1 NYEMPKIVY
10 SAIHALYRIFSQLL
24 SKGGLQRPKETA
36 EKDQQMIIK
45 SELRDNYIRYINNLY
60 GLIGQEEPES
70 IYYTK
75 ASGDFYFPNNQYY
88 RIVEALIDNENFN
101 EHLLNEFVEKYWNI
115 YDDLRFYFFKDIIN
129 FAVDNGKSKEK
140 YGPLSKKIKNERS
153 QEERLYNLMENTLQ
167 ILENLRTMPTDSSEI
182 DEFWTSHPAPSSIL
196 LQLGAHRKVFS
207 DCWLSFFKLPMTEE
221 SYKKILSIMHKKIIP
236 HMKQPTLLMDFLTD
250 SYNAGGAISLLAL
263 NGLFTLINEHNLDYP
278 DFYKK
283 LYNLFDR
290 NLMHVKYRSRFFRL
304 ADLFLSSTHLPVQLV
319 AAFIKRMSH
328 LSLTSPPNG
337 IVIIIP
343 MIYNLI
349 RRHPPCMAL
358 IHRPNSINPETDSK
372 EEIIFKDPYDFYEQD
387 PLKSNAID
395 SSLWELKT
403 LQDHYLPN
411 VAALAKI
418 FQDKFTRT
426 QYNLEDFLD
435 HTYSTLF
442 NSEINKKS
450 KKIPAL
456 AFEKPSFVFPFN
468 NDCKVQAS

>member
-1 NYEMPKIVY
+1 MPKIVY

-60 GLIGQEEPES
+60 GLIGQEEPGLQIPSLNILLDLLRIES

-250 SYNAGGAISLLAL
+250 SYNAAISLLAL

-304 ADLFLSSTHLPVQLV
+304 ADLFLSSTYVSPNIQ
-319 AAFIKRMSH
+319 MSH

-395 SSLWELKT
+395 SSLWELKRKF
-403 LQDHYLPN
+403 Y
-411 VAALAKI
+411 AK
-418 FQDKFTRT
+418 
-426 QYNLEDFLD
+426 E
-435 HTYSTLF
+435 
-442 NSEINKKS
+442 
-450 KKIPAL
+450 
-456 AFEKPSFVFPFN
+456 
-468 NDCKVQAS
+468 

>member
-1 NYEMPKIVY
+1 MPKIVY

-60 GLIGQEEPES
+60 GLIGQEEPGLQIPSLNILLDLLRIES

-101 EHLLNEFVEKYWNI
+101 EHLLNEF
-115 YDDLRFYFFKDIIN
+115 IIN

-250 SYNAGGAISLLAL
+250 SYNAAISLLAL

-304 ADLFLSSTHLPVQLV
+304 ADLFLSSTYV
-319 AAFIKRMSH
+319 
-328 LSLTSPPNG
+328 SPN
-337 IVIIIP
+337 IH
-343 MIYNLI
+343 IY
-349 RRHPPCMAL
+349 
-358 IHRPNSINPETDSK
+358 
-372 EEIIFKDPYDFYEQD
+372 
-387 PLKSNAID
+387 
-395 SSLWELKT
+395 
-403 LQDHYLPN
+403 
-411 VAALAKI
+411 
-418 FQDKFTRT
+418 
-426 QYNLEDFLD
+426 
-435 HTYSTLF
+435 
-442 NSEINKKS
+442 
-450 KKIPAL
+450 
-456 AFEKPSFVFPFN
+456 
-468 NDCKVQAS
+468 